1 MFNFQNEKEYKSV
14 IKTFV
19 FYAEKM
25 LAGKNRKILRAD
37 DLDVYL
43 ERLGETAPALINLT
57 GELNAFY
64 GAKLPVLSLR
74 KHHNKIGM
82 AESLIPKLSEELN
95 RNPHFRDIPL
105 SFNLSSPQF
114 ATDLIKTQ
122 NYVNGR
128 NDDYFDAKSAYWL
141 QRTLYAA
148 NTALIDMNIDW
159 QEDLWKK
166 VQEAQLDVT
175 IAARMKNNNEP
186 GLSTENINLGI
197 YWGCL
202 EVFDKPLQVSSG
214 GLYLTMLDN
223 CRRMQIPVTS
233 NSDFQNALRGSLPEV
248 RKILSAAQPGYN
260 RIKNIENALH
270 ETAEAVED
278 YEALT
283 IADIRSWQKNEM
295 AADEFS
301 SSPLS
306 ALEFTQDDMNKLLSD
321 YDYRR
326 LEQEISANY
335 KRHKK
340 EARIFEGYDS
350 RRIQS
355 EDVRNYFGARY
366 KRWRQQTSRKSARCL
381 QELAAINLQKSMTPE
396 EILDC
401 AKDVILVGL
410 LSREQFKL
418 SESEGGHGIVL
429 DSSGYDI
436 EYVEHLLRNPA
447 RAKEADWKNMA
458 AIFTAY
464 AKNCQAYVSY
474 LDLTEEELAAE
485 QNITADAYLQKLS
498 REKPGVEKEKFVMF
512 SERIFDVDLNY
523 KEKMLTDFEHNFSRR
538 NIASLNKP
546 RENLKNYLQEGLEIF
561 PGLDEKAPERL
572 QTAIEDLCISEVI
585 MPLYQQ
591 REFNQ
596 NDFNILVK
604 EAVRQMD
611 YPQSTTDFI
620 ISAAKGYQK
629 QLLKGLERQISEKGI
644 TPLQKNLAVFYDKCA
659 LDHADQ
665 LAYCDALEKMSEEQ
679 IAWSQAYS
687 RYQEYKLQ
695 THPDNNKITRLILN
709 AKHTR

>member
-1 MFNFQNEKEYKSV
+1 MFNFQNEKEYKSI

-25 LAGKNRKILRAD
+25 LVGKNRKILRAD

-82 AESLIPKLSEELN
+82 AEALILRLSKELN

-105 SFNLSSPQF
+105 SFNLTSQQF
-114 ATDLIKTQ
+114 ATDLIKAQ

-141 QRTLYAA
+141 QGALYAA
-148 NTALIDMNIDW
+148 NTVLIDMNIDW

-175 IAARMKNNNEP
+175 ITAKMNNNSEP
-186 GLSTENINLGI
+186 ELSSENINLGI

-202 EVFDKPLQVSSG
+202 EAFDKPLQAFSG
-214 GLYLTMLDN
+214 SLYRIMLDN
-223 CRRMQIPVTS
+223 CCRMQIAVTA
-233 NSDFQNALRGSLPEV
+233 NSDFQNALRGSMTQV
-248 RKILSAAQPGYN
+248 KQILSAAQPGYN

-270 ETAEAVED
+270 KTAEAVED
-278 YEALT
+278 YEAMT
-283 IADIRSWQKNEM
+283 IADIRSWQKDEM
-295 AADEFS
+295 AEDEFN

-306 ALEFTQDDMNKLLSD
+306 ALEFTQGDMNKLLSD

-326 LEQEISANY
+326 LEQETSADY

-381 QELAAINLQKSMTPE
+381 QELAAINLQKSISAE

-418 SESEGGHGIVL
+418 PESEGGHGIVL

-485 QNITADAYLQKLS
+485 QNITADTYLQKLS
-498 REKPGVEKEKFVMF
+498 CEKPSVEKEKFIMF

-523 KEKMLTDFEHNFSRR
+523 KEKMLKDFEHNFSRR
-538 NIASLNKP
+538 NIASINKP
-546 RENLKNYLQEGLEIF
+546 RENLKNYLQEGFEIF

-572 QTAIEDLCISEVI
+572 LTAIEDLCISEVI
-585 MPLYQQ
+585 MPFYQQ
-591 REFNQ
+591 KEFNQ
-596 NDFNILVK
+596 KEFNFLVK
-604 EAVRQMD
+604 AAAAEMN

-620 ISAAKGYQK
+620 VSAAKGYQK
-629 QLLKGLERQISEKGI
+629 QLLKGLELQISEKGI
-644 TPLQKNLAVFYDKCA
+644 TPLQKNLAVFYEKCA
-659 LDHADQ
+659 LDHADY
-665 LAYCDALEKMSEEQ
+665 LSYCDTLEKMSEEQ
-679 IAWSQAYS
+679 IAWSQAYG
-687 RYQEYKLQ
+687 RYQQYKQQ
-695 THPDNNKITRLILN
+695 THPDNNIITRLILN
-709 AKHTR
+709 AKHVR